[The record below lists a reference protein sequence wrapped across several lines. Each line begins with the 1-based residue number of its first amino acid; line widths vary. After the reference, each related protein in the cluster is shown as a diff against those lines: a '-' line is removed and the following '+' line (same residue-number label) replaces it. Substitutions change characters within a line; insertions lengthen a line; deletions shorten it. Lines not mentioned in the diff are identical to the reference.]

1 MGTSTYMAMNSIDPT
16 WAEKVRSK
24 KRKPAVFYCSLLLAL
39 DDVVKNSNR
48 KTFPEI
54 HFKVELAVL
63 LAPIAFVD
71 HMNSP
76 IKVELST
83 DLRKLLNQAHEH
95 RYHPKQN
102 LSRHDLPVDRTL
114 LRPDQLGGGAHGQR
128 RVPSQQLVDGPHCGL
143 CLW

>member
-1 MGTSTYMAMNSIDPT
+1 M
-16 WAEKVRSK
+16 
-24 KRKPAVFYCSLLLAL
+24 FLLLAL
-39 DDVVKNSNR
+39 YDVVNNSHR
-48 KTFPEI
+48 QTSPKF

-95 RYHPKQN
+95 RHHPKQN
-102 LSRHDLPVDRTL
+102 ISRHDLPVDRTL
-114 LRPDQLGGGAHGQR
+114 LRPDQLGGGAHGQW

>member
-1 MGTSTYMAMNSIDPT
+1 M
-16 WAEKVRSK
+16 
-24 KRKPAVFYCSLLLAL
+24 FLLLAL
-39 DDVVKNSNR
+39 YDVVNNSHR
-48 KTFPEI
+48 QTSPKF

-76 IKVELST
+76 IKVY
-83 DLRKLLNQAHEH
+83 LRKLLKQTHEH
-95 RYHPKQN
+95 HPKQN
-102 LSRHDLPVDRTL
+102 ISRHDLPVDRTL